1 MSGKAA
7 TKKATNRKVI
17 TGVIPAVI
25 GAVVSAF
32 FLTVFRAQPQV
43 PTSTGQKFFDNYYR
57 EVTQADQRRALYLE
71 DLTTDFQ
78 KSPGVS
84 WPDYISWWESQK
96 QVVVDQVESV
106 PGNPLEFTVW
116 LTYYPTRGNP
126 QTQVISFSLVC
137 NGWWPSL
144 VARIPTLGCP
154 VNHLQIQSGLDVT
167 PAK

>member
-1 MSGKAA
+1 MSGKG
-7 TKKATNRKVI
+7 TTSKRT
-17 TGVIPAVI
+17 TGVISAVI
-25 GAVVSAF
+25 GAVVTAF
-32 FLTVFRAQPQV
+32 FLTVFSAQPQV
-43 PTSTGQKFFDNYYR
+43 PTSTAQTFFDNYYR
-57 EVTQADQRRALYLE
+57 EVTHADQRRALYQE

-84 WPDYISWWESQK
+84 WADYIGWWETQK

-126 QTQVISFSLVC
+126 SAQVISFSLVC
-137 NGWWPSL
+137 NGTWASF